1 MIFNLLKLLAIST
14 VWILKCFTSL
24 PKLYHSI
31 SKKRGIPVSLFR
43 KNERL
48 GLKVVKLKL
57 DVNYFETC
65 LDLKICPR
73 FLKFKPPNL
82 SVYKKPDY
90 LFQSVLSK
98 KLKETNRE
106 LRIAE
111 SRFRSVKQQI
121 LSEVTFIEKQCLIAL
136 LTRFFKSSAQ
146 QILAIHN
153 KKLINLWKKERIRCP
168 ESVTNLSSKKL
179 DIKQKEALRFG
190 LNHHILPKK
199 I

>member
-1 MIFNLLKLLAIST
+1 M
-14 VWILKCFTSL
+14 
-24 PKLYHSI
+24 
-31 SKKRGIPVSLFR
+31 
-43 KNERL
+43 
-48 GLKVVKLKL
+48 KLKL

-65 LDLKICPR
+65 LDLKICLR

-98 KLKETNRE
+98 KLKETNRK

-111 SRFRSVKQQI
+111 SRFRSVKQHI

-153 KKLINLWKKERIRCP
+153 KKLINL
-168 ESVTNLSSKKL
+168 
-179 DIKQKEALRFG
+179 
-190 LNHHILPKK
+190 
-199 I
+199 

>member
-98 KLKETNRE
+98 N
-106 LRIAE
+106 
-111 SRFRSVKQQI
+111 
-121 LSEVTFIEKQCLIAL
+121 
-136 LTRFFKSSAQ
+136 
-146 QILAIHN
+146 
-153 KKLINLWKKERIRCP
+153 
-168 ESVTNLSSKKL
+168 
-179 DIKQKEALRFG
+179 
-190 LNHHILPKK
+190 
-199 I
+199 